1 MVAIVDGVETMAN
14 AGGAPPISGAV
25 LMLLDSRFAALPLA
39 RCHLLGRA
47 RFDPQNG
54 DGWTGIDITF
64 RNALSLTVLDERA
77 Y

>member
-1 MVAIVDGVETMAN
+1 
-14 AGGAPPISGAV
+14 
-25 LMLLDSRFAALPLA
+25 MLLDSRFAALPLA